1 MTDIAVTSPIARIAR
16 VLAAG
21 NLSANAEGSEPS
33 AGPDV
38 DAAWHAQV
46 DRARAVL
53 KTLREPSPEMV
64 EAGRAAG
71 SEPARIWSAMVRA
84 AIDEQADA
92 LVG

>member
-1 MTDIAVTSPIARIAR
+1 MTDIAITSPLVRIAR
-16 VLAAG
+16 VLAAES
-21 NLSANAEGSEPS
+21 LSSNAEGTEDS

-38 DAAWHAQV
+38 DWAWRGEI

-53 KTLREPSPEMV
+53 KTLREASPEMID
-64 EAGRAAG
+64 AGRAAG
-71 SEPARIWSAMVRA
+71 SDPAEIWNAMVRA